1 MHSITS
7 NEQQQLMRKLKQLV
21 SRYQRN
27 RDLISVGAYSAGS
40 DPVLD
45 EAIAKNSQIEAFLQ
59 QEILEKVS
67 IPQSLGELSALF

>member
-1 MHSITS
+1 
-7 NEQQQLMRKLKQLV
+7 MRKLKQLV

-45 EAIAKNSQIEAFLQ
+45 EAIAKNNQIEAFLQ